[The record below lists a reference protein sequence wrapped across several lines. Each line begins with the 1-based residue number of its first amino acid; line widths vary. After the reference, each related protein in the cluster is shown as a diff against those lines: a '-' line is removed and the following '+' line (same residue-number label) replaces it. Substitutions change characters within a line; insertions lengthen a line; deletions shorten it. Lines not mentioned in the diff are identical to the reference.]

1 MSTGSSGMISSL
13 ASTASGIMGGTQQTL
28 IGSLETSLGY
38 KKKKDLEDDLKKL
51 KAKYPEMDIPTAIVQ
66 ATDLYR
72 QASQQ
77 NMPGYDLYQQQLQQ
91 STAQGVSASREA
103 ATSAADLLGATTS
116 LYGQQS
122 RAMTNLEI
130 ENARQRA
137 QARQMYGQQLNTLG
151 SWQQQQYYM
160 NEYYPWVANYNELQG
175 QMQGAY
181 DMMLGGINTMVAGA
195 GTMSS
200 SGASSYSTPTSGY
213 SNAQSN
219 FDWNAYNQ
227 TMGASINTQGSTPL
241 TTNQTMGQYQYNP
254 SGQQTLG
261 QYTYNPNNEMTLGQY
276 MYGG

>member
-1 MSTGSSGMISSL
+1 MSTSSGFDIG
-13 ASTASGIMGGTQQTL
+13 AIIQGGVGVGEIVAGMLIQDETQDK
-28 IGSLETSLGY
+28 IKDW
-38 KKKKDLEDDLKKL
+38 KK
-51 KAKYPEMDIPTAIVQ
+51 KYPEMEIPEAIVQ
-66 ATDLYR
+66 STDLYR

-77 NMPGYDLYQQQLQQ
+77 NMPGYELYQQQLQQ

-137 QARQMYGQQLNTLG
+137 QNKQLYAQSLQNLG
-151 SWQQQQYYM
+151 SWQQQQYLM
-160 NEYYPWVANYNELQG
+160 NEYYPWVSHLNELQG
-175 QMQGAY
+175 IQQSAY
-181 DMMLGGINTMVAGA
+181 DMLVGGINTLAA
-195 GTMSS
+195 
-200 SGASSYSTPTSGY
+200 SGANMSGGGSTYNTPSDSMT
-213 SNAQSN
+213 NTQSN

-227 TMGASINTQGSTPL
+227 TMGTSINTQGSTPL

-276 MYGG
+276 MYR